1 MATRNLD
8 RSEWQSFF
16 DGLSR
21 LLEGKQADIRVESL
35 AIGSQV
41 AVKWLPLLGITYD
54 PKDDLLEIALDGVD
68 VREPVEV
75 PLRGSAD
82 GQGIHHED
90 NFAAVVAARLAQ
102 PLIHGGHAAAQ
113 TAEEA
118 EHRGVGPLQD
128 RHIDVG

>member
-1 MATRNLD
+1 MTTRNLD
-8 RSEWQSFF
+8 RSEWQGFF

-68 VREPVEV
+68 HMIRKPQRILAEVGTEGLKNLEIVDGDNVRQVVELRD
-75 PLRGSAD
+75 PLMLPAR
-82 GQGIHHED
+82 
-90 NFAAVVAARLAQ
+90 AA
-102 PLIHGGHAAAQ
+102 
-113 TAEEA
+113 T
-118 EHRGVGPLQD
+118 
-128 RHIDVG
+128 